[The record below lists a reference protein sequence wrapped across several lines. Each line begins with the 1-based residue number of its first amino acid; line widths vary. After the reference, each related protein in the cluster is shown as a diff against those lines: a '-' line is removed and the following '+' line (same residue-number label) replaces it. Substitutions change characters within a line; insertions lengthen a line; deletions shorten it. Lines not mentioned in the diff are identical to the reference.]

1 MTVTETMIA
10 ATIRCCVIIFEKN
23 LKTKISKNNTL
34 KLDVVDCQPMTVIE
48 AIRAGWI
55 ECACADGL
63 RWVF

>member
-1 MTVTETMIA
+1 
-10 ATIRCCVIIFEKN
+10 
-23 LKTKISKNNTL
+23 
-34 KLDVVDCQPMTVIE
+34 MTVIE